1 MDFYRNSLLPP
12 VIKNLIIANVIVFVI
27 EHIFGALSIA
37 GVSFGEIIFQYGALS
52 PIDSS
57 TFYPWQIITYQFLH
71 GDFWHIFFNMFMLWM
86 FGNELA
92 NLWGTNKFLTFYLL
106 SGIGAALIQLFITPM
121 IGSVGPTVGASGSI
135 YGIFLA
141 FAFTYPNRPILIFP
155 LFIPIKA
162 KYLIIGLVVMDF
174 LMGFSASSRVAHFA
188 HIGGAL
194 TGWLLLKYG
203 DQLGI
208 YRFIDKILPGGSSN
222 SSSSSYWNSYSTSDF
237 WQNTQRPKRKPKVIK
252 VDWFSKEDT
261 EKKDFSTQDNYKST
275 FHVDGEE
282 ITQSKI
288 DEILDK
294 ISESGYNSL
303 TEREKNILFELSKK
317 IK

>member
-1 MDFYRNSLLPP
+1 MVFFRNTLFPP
-12 VIKNLIIANVIVFVI
+12 VIKNLVIANIIIFI
-27 EHIFGALSIA
+27 LEHIFGVLSIS
-37 GVSFGEIIFQYGALS
+37 GITIREIIFSYGALF
-52 PIDSS
+52 PIESS
-57 TFYPWQIITYQFLH
+57 MFYPWQIITYQFLH
-71 GDFWHIFFNMFMLWM
+71 GDIWHIFFNMFMLWM

-92 NLWGTNKFLTFYLL
+92 NMWGTNKFLTFYLL
-106 SGIGAALIQLFITPM
+106 SGIGAALVQLFITPL
-121 IGSVGPTVGASGSI
+121 IGSVGPTVGASGSV

-141 FAFTYPNRPILIFP
+141 FALTFPNRPILIFP

-162 KYLIIGLVVMDF
+162 KYLIIGLVIMDF
-174 LMGFSASSRVAHFA
+174 LMGFSATSKVAHFA

-194 TGWLLLKYG
+194 AGWILLKYG

-208 YRFIDKILPGGSSN
+208 YRFIDKILPWKSNGNWSSSRWYSSN
-222 SSSSSYWNSYSTSDF
+222 TSGF
-237 WQNTQRPKRKPKVIK
+237 WENANRSKSKPRVIK
-252 VDWFSKEDT
+252 VDWFAKDTPHKEVFSKEDN
-261 EKKDFSTQDNYKST
+261 FKST
-275 FHVDGEE
+275 FHINGEE

-294 ISESGYNSL
+294 ISEFGYNSL